1 MSELGKLEHEG
12 EDYAQQ
18 HPEQVK
24 EGESAVEKK
33 LGLDQ
38 QTNDQQTSDRQS
50 NGQQDGNQQD
60 NAQPDDSQQGGAG
73 DGQN

>member
-38 QTNDQQTSDRQS
+38 QNSDQQN
-50 NGQQDGNQQD
+50 NGQQDGNRQD
-60 NAQPDDSQQGGAG
+60 NAQRGDSQPGGAG

>member
-1 MSELGKLEHEG
+1 MSEFDKLEHEG

-38 QTNDQQTSDRQS
+38 QN
-50 NGQQDGNQQD
+50 NGQQDG
-60 NAQPDDSQQGGAG
+60 SQRDRRAAG
-73 DGQN
+73 

>member
-38 QTNDQQTSDRQS
+38 QNNDQQN
-50 NGQQDGNQQD
+50 NGQQDGNRQD
-60 NAQPDDSQQGGAG
+60 NAQPGDSQPGGAG

>member
-38 QTNDQQTSDRQS
+38 QNNGQQN
-50 NGQQDGNQQD
+50 NGQQDGNRQD
-60 NAQPDDSQQGGAG
+60 NAQPDDSQPGGAG